1 MLLQEFLIVFLYG
14 LSITFVILIL
24 IPVVV
29 LFVECI
35 AALLPNKSSN
45 NYEEISHPQVCILI
59 PAHNEASNIGMTLSS
74 LNSQLTSQ
82 DRVIVVADNCTDET
96 IKIAH
101 EYGVTVTERN
111 DILRK
116 GKGYA
121 LDFGLQYMRTNP
133 PEVVIF
139 IDADCIV
146 HPGTV
151 EKLAKT
157 AIFNNQP
164 VQSSNLLKP
173 PQPITPR
180 HAVST
185 LAFLVKNLVR
195 QRGMQRLKLPAS
207 LTGTGMA
214 VPWFLVNTV
223 SFASSNIVEDK
234 QLGLDFALAGYK
246 PIFCEEAL
254 VTGYFPQEQKAG
266 ETQKTRWVHG
276 HLETLRSQ
284 LPKLIKA
291 GLLQRR
297 IDLIAIALDLTVLP
311 ISLLMMLWFVGAI
324 FSSFLAVI
332 LGITWL
338 PAITIV
344 EGILLLIAIFSAWMK
359 FGRADLPGRMLL
371 SIPFYL
377 FWNMGIYWSFLVK
390 PQKVWVRTGRDT

>member
-1 MLLQEFLIVFLYG
+1 MLLQELLIAFLSG
-14 LSITFVILIL
+14 LSISFVILIL

-45 NYEEISHPQVCILI
+45 NYEEISLPQVCILI
-59 PAHNEASNIGMTLSS
+59 PAHNEASSIGITLSS
-74 LNSQLTSQ
+74 LSSQLTSQ

-96 IKIAH
+96 VKIAN
-101 EYGVTVTERN
+101 EYGVTVIERK
-111 DILRK
+111 DTLRK

-180 HAVST
+180 YAVST

-234 QLGLDFALAGYK
+234 QLGLDFALAGYN

-254 VTGYFPQEQKAG
+254 VTGYFPQQQKAG
-266 ETQKTRWVHG
+266 DTQKTRWVHG

-324 FSSFLAVI
+324 FSHVFSVI
-332 LGITWL
+332 LGISLL

-344 EGILLLIAIFSAWMK
+344 EGVLLLIAIFSAWMK
-359 FGRADLPGRMLL
+359 FGRADLSVQMLL
-371 SIPFYL
+371 SIPFYM
-377 FWNMGIYWSFLVK
+377 FWNMGIYWSFMMK

>member
-1 MLLQEFLIVFLYG
+1 MLLQELLIAFLSG
-14 LSITFVILIL
+14 LSISFVILIL

-45 NYEEISHPQVCILI
+45 NYDEISQPQTCILI
-59 PAHNEASNIGMTLSS
+59 PAHNEASSIGMTLSS

-96 IKIAH
+96 TKIAH
-101 EYGVTVTERN
+101 EYGVTVIERN
-111 DILRK
+111 DTLRK

-173 PQPITPR
+173 AQPITPR

-223 SFASSNIVEDK
+223 SFASSSIVEDK

-254 VTGYFPQEQKAG
+254 VTGYFPQQQTAG
-266 ETQKTRWVHG
+266 DSQKTRWVHG
-276 HLETLRSQ
+276 HLEILRSQ

-291 GLLQRR
+291 GFLQRR

-324 FSSFLAVI
+324 FSHVVSVI
-332 LGITWL
+332 LGISWL
-338 PAITIV
+338 PAITII
-344 EGILLLIAIFSAWMK
+344 EGVLLLIAIFSAWMK
-359 FGRADLPGRMLL
+359 FGRADLSVQMLL
-371 SIPFYL
+371 SIPFYM